1 MQNAEM
7 SDALVKTVD
16 TNLAGITFKTQ
27 LITIQQQRNDN
38 RYLHN

>member
-7 SDALVKTVD
+7 SDALVKAVD
-16 TNLAGITFKTQ
+16 PNLAGITFKTQ
-27 LITIQQQRNDN
+27 LITVQQQRNDN